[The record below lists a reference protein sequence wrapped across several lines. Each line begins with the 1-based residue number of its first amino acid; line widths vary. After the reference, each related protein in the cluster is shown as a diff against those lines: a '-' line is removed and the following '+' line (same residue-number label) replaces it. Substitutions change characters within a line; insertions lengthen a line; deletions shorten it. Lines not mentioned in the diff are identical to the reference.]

1 MKNKKLLVIIPYY
14 NVEKHLEEAIEGI
27 IQQTYQNWHLV
38 LIDDA
43 STDNSRQVAE
53 KYKNNKKI
61 DLLYNSENK
70 GCYSSVNQALST
82 FSDSDWDYWHYHG
95 GDDVSDLGRLEKVMG
110 YLHENPK
117 IIGCK
122 STFIRMYY
130 DTKEVALTHEG
141 KPNIGTSE
149 GIAFYSREAFNN
161 LGYYHN
167 TRFGGD
173 TDYFWR
179 LEAWVKNNNL
189 DYQLGAHEEILY
201 IAYKREDGLTTLY
214 NWTHDRP
221 KYWGE
226 IQKEINQKMI
236 PNNNFYREI
245 FE

>member
-1 MKNKKLLVIIPYY
+1 MKKLLVIIPYY

-43 STDNSRQVAE
+43 STDNSRKVAE

-70 GCYSSVNQALST
+70 GCYYSVNQALSK

-95 GDDVSDLGRLEKVMG
+95 GDDVSDLSRLEKVMG
-110 YLHENPK
+110 FLHENPK

-122 STFIRMYY
+122 STFMRMYY

-173 TDYFWR
+173 TDYMWR
-179 LEAWVKNNNL
+179 LEAWIKTNNL